1 MRLWRRG
8 CCGSAE
14 ELKEGEEKVKRV
26 REREREMEG
35 HDEQKEDVKETRGEN
50 MGVKRESERGETIYI
65 KTDERVNC
73 LQL

>member
-1 MRLWRRG
+1 M
-8 CCGSAE
+8 
-14 ELKEGEEKVKRV
+14 KRV
-26 REREREMEG
+26 REREMEG